1 MHKNINELL
10 ESLNLEVN
18 SSELYELSF
27 THSSFNIDAK
37 TSHHDYERLEF
48 VGDSVI
54 NFVVADLAYSKHQE
68 MSQGD
73 LSKLRAFIVQ
83 SSSLAEKAKKYN
95 FNEYIRL
102 GHSLPENTR
111 NTQRIL
117 EDVFEAFIGAMYYDK
132 GIDFTYNFVKELF
145 KDDVDHFNKNQLK
158 DYKSELQ
165 EEMQAEHRESVKY
178 KLVEE
183 LGLPHDRTFVV
194 EVLYEDTVLGR
205 GQGKTKKA
213 AEQMAALDALRK
225 KAK

>member
-1 MHKNINELL
+1 MHKDIEELL
-10 ESLNLEVN
+10 HHLEIETN
-18 SSELYELSF
+18 NIELYERAF

-37 TSHHDYERLEF
+37 TSHYDYERLEF
-48 VGDSVI
+48 VGDSVV
-54 NFVVADLAYSKHQE
+54 NFVVADLAYTKHQE

-83 SSSLAEKAKKYN
+83 SSSLAKKAKRYS
-95 FNEYIRL
+95 FNEYVKL

-111 NTQRIL
+111 NARRIL
-117 EDVFEAFIGAMYYDK
+117 EDVFEAFVGAMYYDK
-132 GIDFTYNFVKELF
+132 GIDYTYEFVKNLF
-145 KDDVDHFNKNQLK
+145 SYDVEHFNKNQIK

-178 KLVEE
+178 QLIEE
-183 LGLPHDRTFVV
+183 KGLPHDRTFVV
-194 EVLYEDTVLGR
+194 EVLYEDTVLGK